1 MRGPALS
8 ASGGVISNQ
17 ICVDSTY
24 VSAAHPAFFSNRPS
38 LQGLPH
44 KQVI

>member
-1 MRGPALS
+1 MRRLASS

-24 VSAAHPAFFSNRPS
+24 VSAAHPAFFSNRHS
-38 LQGLPH
+38 IQGLPH